1 MAFIIDTVIKQIA
14 GFIPK
19 KWKVREETKAQ
30 GEAQLAVAAGSVR
43 FWQERMGWSPEA
55 ARYLATAF
63 AFGIRENAASVLG
76 KAQELSLAD
85 DFSHQFLRRAEED
98 ASIIGAVVQAS
109 RFTASDDLRDLL
121 GRILAGDIDDPGSIS
136 RRTVSVAEDLSSLDL
151 QEFLKLRSAT
161 WVSEELDVRYTVL
174 VLGERTGLY
183 GTRFLSFD
191 SEKIGIDFHAFGE
204 FQSLGLLQ
212 ERAHGIGLRWEDVT
226 QKAVLSYGGKRISL
240 TPTNVDSNLQLGIH
254 MFTKAGME
262 IMELFIDDKCV
273 ELEGYFEEVC
283 QYWQQNGIDVVVLED

>member
-1 MAFIIDTVIKQIA
+1 MALIIDTVIKQVA
-14 GFIPK
+14 EFIPK

-30 GEAQLAVAAGSVR
+30 GEGQLAVAEGSVR

-63 AFGIRENAASVLG
+63 AFGIRENAASVLE
-76 KAQELSLAD
+76 KAQEFSRAD
-85 DFSHQFLRRAEED
+85 DFGRQFLRRAQED
-98 ASIIGAVVQAS
+98 ASIIGAVLEAS
-109 RFTASDDLRDLL
+109 RFTSSDDLRDLL
-121 GRILAGDIDDPGSIS
+121 GRILAGDIGGPGSIS
-136 RRTVSVAEDLSSLDL
+136 RRTVSVAEDLSPLDL

-161 WVSEELDVRYTVL
+161 WVGAELDNRSTVL
-174 VLGERTGLY
+174 VMGERTGLY

-212 ERAHGIGLRWEDVT
+212 ERAHGIGLRWQDVT
-226 QKAVLSYGGKRISL
+226 QKTVLLYGGRRISL
-240 TPTNVDSNLQLGIH
+240 TPTNVDSSLQLGIH
-254 MFTKAGME
+254 IFTKAGME
-262 IMELFIDDKCV
+262 IIELFIDDEFV

-283 QYWQQNGIDVVVLED
+283 QYWQQNGFDVVLEE